1 MELFT
6 ELLINAL
13 ENGKIEVTFPDLKLD
28 SAEIV
33 ELQSYAA
40 LRKIKK
46 ILEDH
51 TLDDPECFRKSY
63 RRWSYWA
70 VAAVPVTISGKA
82 DHLRKYSD
90 PPRR

>member
-28 SAEIV
+28 PAEIV

-46 ILEDH
+46 ILEDY
-51 TLDDPECFRKSY
+51 TLDDPECFKKIEKI
-63 RRWSYWA
+63 
-70 VAAVPVTISGKA
+70 VQTLELLGSGGGTRH
-82 DHLRKYSD
+82 DFG
-90 PPRR
+90 

>member
-28 SAEIV
+28 PAEIV

-40 LRKIKK
+40 L
-46 ILEDH
+46 LEDH
-51 TLDDPECFRKSY
+51 TLDDPECFKKIEKI
-63 RRWSYWA
+63 
-70 VAAVPVTISGKA
+70 VQTLELLGSGGGTRH
-82 DHLRKYSD
+82 DFG
-90 PPRR
+90 

>member
-13 ENGKIEVTFPDLKLD
+13 ENGKIGVTFPDLKLD
-28 SAEIV
+28 PAEIV

-51 TLDDPECFRKSY
+51 TLDDPECFKKIEKI
-63 RRWSYWA
+63 
-70 VAAVPVTISGKA
+70 VQTLELLGSGGGIRH
-82 DHLRKYSD
+82 DFG
-90 PPRR
+90 

>member
-28 SAEIV
+28 PAEIV

-51 TLDDPECFRKSY
+51 DPECFKKIEKI
-63 RRWSYWA
+63 
-70 VAAVPVTISGKA
+70 VQTLELLGSGGGTRH
-82 DHLRKYSD
+82 DFG
-90 PPRR
+90 

>member
-28 SAEIV
+28 PAEIV

-46 ILEDH
+46 IL
-51 TLDDPECFRKSY
+51 
-63 RRWSYWA
+63 
-70 VAAVPVTISGKA
+70 
-82 DHLRKYSD
+82 HLRN
-90 PPRR
+90 R